1 MAMKLM
7 KSQSRRAKSPKNTSS
22 ANSAKNVNSTKRPS
36 LESKLNKIRER
47 HQQHLQN
54 QQNQYYYPYQRYKK
68 KWKKQDCKYEYGHEI
83 TEIADSTVTAVIA
96 ADEAAT
102 SESIIASTEPQI
114 RPGRETETEA
124 EATEADE
131 IAEGNTVLR
140 DSKYY
145 QKWRS
150 PFEDHYQCFRRKF
163 RRMEIWYADLGYHNG
178 LCFEDGRRPVLIVS
192 NDANN
197 EVAPIV
203 TVVPMSSNISKL
215 HLSSHVLIE
224 PSDVSDVLI
233 TPTGRSNSHYY
244 SHKADDSNNRSNC
257 SKNHGRNINRNNNK
271 NNRNGDDRNNTFAPY
286 YEHLYNRPG
295 STLIEQMTVID
306 KRLLDSYLGQ
316 IIEPK
321 KIEILNNAI
330 KAFLGVDD
338 GKLSVSSVRTVESV
352 N

>member
-1 MAMKLM
+1 MFQPID
-7 KSQSRRAKSPKNTSS
+7 KSDKPDKPDRIDYDYVEQSD
-22 ANSAKNVNSTKRPS
+22 STERPS
-36 LESKLNKIRER
+36 EENLSDADAGSK
-47 HQQHLQN
+47 
-54 QQNQYYYPYQRYKK
+54 
-68 KWKKQDCKYEYGHEI
+68 D
-83 TEIADSTVTAVIA
+83 V
-96 ADEAAT
+96 
-102 SESIIASTEPQI
+102 SI
-114 RPGRETETEA
+114 
-124 EATEADE
+124 
-131 IAEGNTVLR
+131 R

-150 PFEDHYQCFRRKF
+150 PFEDYYQCFRRKF

-203 TVVPMSSNISKL
+203 TVVPMSSNIGKL

-233 TPTGRSNSHYY
+233 TPKGRSDSHYY
-244 SHKADDSNNRSNC
+244 SLHNADGACRGSCHGSSHSSNC
-257 SKNHGRNINRNNNK
+257 NKSYGRNINKVGNKNNK
-271 NNRNGDDRNNTFAPY
+271 NGSSIRNTATFAPY
-286 YEHLYNRPG
+286 HEHLYNRPG

-330 KAFLGVDD
+330 KAFLGVDE
-338 GKLSVSSVRTVESV
+338 KTLPV
-352 N
+352 